1 VLANV
6 RRGVVMNLRHEPGG
20 QAPEKPAASAPIDS
34 EGRSQRGVTPG
45 ARWPRPSAP
54 RRPTLL
60 RRRLRPRR
68 LPRIWRFFAILGPGL
83 IAANAGNDAGGIAT
97 YTQAGAQTGYELL
110 WALLLIVVVVTV
122 VQEMAARLG
131 VSTGKGLMALIRE
144 EFGVR
149 WALVAAGVVIVANG
163 GTTIAEFAGVAAALQ
178 LFGLPPELSAPLTGG
193 LLGWL
198 VLRSNYARV
207 ERVFLAM
214 GAVFV
219 SYVITV
225 ILVHPHWGTAVHD
238 TVVPTFSSSGAFIFL
253 LIAFIGTSVTPYMQ
267 LYLQS
272 AVAEKGT
279 SEADYSYVRTEVIVS
294 SILADIVV
302 ACIVITAAATLH
314 AHGLVNITTPGQAAR
329 ALSPLAGAG
338 AKYLFAVGLLGAS
351 LLAAGVLP
359 LSTAFVVADAF
370 GTERGISNSVHEAP
384 VFYAVFIGLLVA
396 GGVCVLIP
404 GISLITV
411 LLVTQVV
418 DGILLPVVLIFM
430 LRLSNNVRLMGRRAN
445 GRLANAVGGTT
456 AVVLI
461 VLTAILLLDTVK
473 G

>member
-1 VLANV
+1 MV
-6 RRGVVMNLRHEPGG
+6 
-20 QAPEKPAASAPIDS
+20 
-34 EGRSQRGVTPG
+34 
-45 ARWPRPSAP
+45 RWPRRSGP
-54 RRPTLL
+54 RRPPTLP
-60 RRRLRPRR
+60 RRLRPRR
-68 LPRIWRFFAILGPGL
+68 LPRLWRFFAILGPGL

-97 YTQAGAQTGYELL
+97 YSQAGAQTGYELL
-110 WALLLIVVVVTV
+110 WALLLIVVAVIV

-149 WALVAAGVVIVANG
+149 WALLAAAVVLVANG

-207 ERVFLAM
+207 ERVFLGM

-219 SYVITV
+219 AYIITV
-225 ILVHPHWGTAVHD
+225 FVVHPNWGQAVHD
-238 TVVPTFSSSGAFIFL
+238 TFVPTFSGSGTFVFL

-272 AVAEKGT
+272 AVADKGT
-279 SEADYSYVRTEVIVS
+279 SDADYGYVRAEVIAS
-294 SILADIVV
+294 SILADVVV

-314 AHGLVNITTPGQAAR
+314 AHGIINITTPEQAAH
-329 ALSPLAGAG
+329 ALSPLVGTG

-359 LSTAFVVADAF
+359 LSTAFVVAEAF
-370 GTERGISNSVHEAP
+370 GTERGLSTSVHEAP
-384 VFYAVFIGLLVA
+384 VFYAVFVGLLTA
-396 GGVCVLIP
+396 GGICVLIP
-404 GISLITV
+404 GVNLIAVLIT
-411 LLVTQVV
+411 TQVV
-418 DGILLPVVLIFM
+418 DGILLPVVLVFM
-430 LRLSNNVRLMGRRAN
+430 LRLSNNVRLMGKRAN
-445 GRLANAVGGTT
+445 GRFANVVGATT
-456 AVVLI
+456 AAVLI
-461 VLTAILLLDTVK
+461 FLTLALLFYTLK
-473 G
+473 GG

>member
-1 VLANV
+1 
-6 RRGVVMNLRHEPGG
+6 MIFHHEAGGPG
-20 QAPEKPAASAPIDS
+20 PEKPEAAAPAAP
-34 EGRSQRGVTPG
+34 EGSSPQGLTPKVRW
-45 ARWPRPSAP
+45 ARPRTG
-54 RRPTLL
+54 RRPPLL
-60 RRRLRPRR
+60 PRRLRPHR
-68 LPRIWRFFAILGPGL
+68 LPRFWRFLALLGPGL

-97 YTQAGAQTGYELL
+97 YSQAGAQTGYELL
-110 WALLLIVVVVTV
+110 WALLLIVIAVIV

-131 VSTGKGLMALIRE
+131 VATGKGLMALIRE

-149 WALVAAGVVIVANG
+149 WALVAAAVVLLANG

-219 SYVITV
+219 AYVVTV
-225 ILVHPHWGTAVHD
+225 FVVHPNWGQAAHD
-238 TVVPTFSSSGAFIFL
+238 TVVPTFSGSGSFVFL

-272 AVAEKGT
+272 AVADKGT
-279 SEADYSYVRTEVIVS
+279 SEADYGYVRAEVIVS
-294 SILADIVV
+294 SILADLVV
-302 ACIVITAAATLH
+302 ACILITAAATLH
-314 AHGLVNITTPGQAAR
+314 HQGIVNINTPAQAAQ
-329 ALSPLAGAG
+329 ALSPLVGQG

-359 LSTAFVVADAF
+359 ISTAFVVTEAF
-370 GTERGISNSVHEAP
+370 GTERGLSSSPSEAP
-384 VFYAVFIGLLVA
+384 VFYAVFVGLLTA
-396 GGVCVLIP
+396 GGICVLIP
-404 GISLITV
+404 GVNLIAV

-418 DGILLPVVLIFM
+418 DGILLPVVLVFM

-445 GRLANAVGGTT
+445 GRVANLVGGIT
-456 AVVLI
+456 AAVLI
-461 VLTAILLLDTVK
+461 FLTLFLLFATVF
-473 G
+473 GG

>member
-1 VLANV
+1 LV
-6 RRGVVMNLRHEPGG
+6 
-20 QAPEKPAASAPIDS
+20 
-34 EGRSQRGVTPG
+34 
-45 ARWPRPSAP
+45 RWPRRSGP
-54 RRPTLL
+54 RRPPTLP
-60 RRRLRPRR
+60 RRLRPRR
-68 LPRIWRFFAILGPGL
+68 LPRLWRFFAILGPGL

-97 YTQAGAQTGYELL
+97 YSQAGAQTGYELL
-110 WALLLIVVVVTV
+110 WALLLIVVAVIV

-149 WALVAAGVVIVANG
+149 WALLAAAVVLVANG

-207 ERVFLAM
+207 ERVFLGM

-219 SYVITV
+219 AYIITV
-225 ILVHPHWGTAVHD
+225 FVVHPNWGQAVHD
-238 TVVPTFSSSGAFIFL
+238 TFVPTFSGSGTFVFL

-272 AVAEKGT
+272 AVADKGT
-279 SEADYSYVRTEVIVS
+279 SDADYGYVRAEVIAS
-294 SILADIVV
+294 SILADVVV

-314 AHGLVNITTPGQAAR
+314 AHGIINITTPEQAAH
-329 ALSPLAGAG
+329 ALSPLVGTG

-359 LSTAFVVADAF
+359 LSTAFVVAEAF
-370 GTERGISNSVHEAP
+370 GTERGLSTSVHEAP
-384 VFYAVFIGLLVA
+384 VFYAVFVGLLTA
-396 GGVCVLIP
+396 GGICVLIP
-404 GISLITV
+404 GVNLIAVLIT
-411 LLVTQVV
+411 TQVV
-418 DGILLPVVLIFM
+418 DGILLPVVLVFM
-430 LRLSNNVRLMGRRAN
+430 LRLSNNVRLMGKRAN
-445 GRLANAVGGTT
+445 GRFANVVGATT
-456 AVVLI
+456 AAVLI
-461 VLTAILLLDTVK
+461 FLTLALLFYTLK
-473 G
+473 GG